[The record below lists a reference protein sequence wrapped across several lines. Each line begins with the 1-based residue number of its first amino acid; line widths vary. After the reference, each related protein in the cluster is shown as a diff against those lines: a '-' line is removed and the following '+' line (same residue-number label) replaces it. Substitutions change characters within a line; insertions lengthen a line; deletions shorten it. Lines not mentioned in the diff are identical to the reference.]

1 MIELIIVIVI
11 LGILG
16 TVAIPRYQDMALNT
30 KTNTCRADLGGMRT
44 AIALWQVRQ
53 AVAGGAAAWPPYDSM
68 ATHGV
73 VMSGRIPGNPFQLSS
88 NAPDSVVQGV
98 TRGVVVGTRGGWA
111 YKASTG
117 EIWANTNTTVG
128 GSGCGGSQS
137 LGENTW

>member
-1 MIELIIVIVI
+1 LIELIIVIII
-11 LGILG
+11 LGLLG
-16 TVAIPRYQDMALNT
+16 AVAIPRYQDMTLDA
-30 KTNTCRADLGGMRT
+30 KTNSCKADLGGMRT

-53 AVAGGAAAWPPYDSM
+53 AVSGGAAAWPPYDSM

-73 VMSGRIPGNPFQLSS
+73 VMSGRIPDNPFQLSS

-137 LGENTW
+137 VGENAW